1 MELYPPPDNGGYATP
16 WLWVDGR
23 SRGWEYQYWRGYV
36 EQQMAAPAD
45 VGITIDGTFDPVAR
59 TGLARAVC
67 TNGSGQSV
75 TAACQMVLTE
85 DSVYYPGTNGD
96 YWHNHLCRDYLP
108 DEHGTEVVLAP
119 GGCDTVVQSFA
130 LEDTWDAAMCNIVV
144 YLQNMTLQPDSSMPV
159 FQGAIA
165 RLSGFTAVE
174 EPEPPHAP
182 SLTVSVSPNP
192 AGRSA
197 QVRFTFDLLGVR
209 LLARRASHPC
219 PVLIP
224 IPTLYSPLSAV
235 GPQERPRPDRVA
247 RGLSLPPAL
256 RRRSLCRQRR
266 VDRLM
271 HTSVL
276 SREVS

>member
-36 EQQMAAPAD
+36 EQQMAVPSD

-197 QVRFTFDLLGVR
+197 QVRFTFDHTNTRPPDRFSVCVYSPDGR
-209 LLARRASHPC
+209 LIR
-219 PVLIP
+219 VLSSSQ
-224 IPTLYSPLSAV
+224 SPLST
-235 GPQERPRPDRVA
+235 P
-247 RGLSLPPAL
+247 
-256 RRRSLCRQRR
+256 RSLLWDRR
-266 VDRLM
+266 NGRGRIVSRGVYHYRLLYGGAAFAG
-271 HTSVL
+271 SVVL
-276 SREVS
+276 TD